1 MIKQQGRG
9 WNSLSSEKSE
19 LELLLCKSLVIY
31 HNKAALGQFLEGRQ
45 RIGLLKYVKENPP
58 GLKDVFCM
66 SLFPLNVDSFPKLL
80 RINYSDPSSN
90 RGNQAGEGEEATIL
104 WWEEFLDNLDQSDPQ
119 GLLPQLLIFITG
131 ADDITVLGFP
141 KNIDTDF
148 FDVELR
154 SQRFPMAS
162 TCGLQLQLP
171 RGIHS
176 FDEFEGLIVRALKE
190 GSHGFGKI

>member
-1 MIKQQGRG
+1 MIEQQGRG

-31 HNKAALGQFLEGRQ
+31 HNKTALGQFLEGRQ

-58 GLKDVFCM
+58 ELKDVFCM
-66 SLFPLNVDSFPKLL
+66 SPFPLNVDSFPKLL

-104 WWEEFLDNLDQSDPQ
+104 WWEEFLDNLDQSHPQ
-119 GLLPQLLIFITG
+119 GLLLQLLIFITG
-131 ADDITVLGFP
+131 ADKNDDI
-141 KNIDTDF
+141 NF
-148 FDVELR
+148 FGVEPR
-154 SQRFPMAS
+154 SRRFPTAS
-162 TCGLQLQLP
+162 TCSLQLQLP

-190 GSHGFGKI
+190 GSHGFDKI